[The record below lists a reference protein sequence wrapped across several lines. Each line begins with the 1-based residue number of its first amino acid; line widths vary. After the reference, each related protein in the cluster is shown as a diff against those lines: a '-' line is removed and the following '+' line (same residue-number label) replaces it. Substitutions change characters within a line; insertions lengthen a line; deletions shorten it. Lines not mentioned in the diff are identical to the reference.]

1 MNDNH
6 NPDVQSADGADVD
19 QITVMFDTSVL
30 LYVIM
35 DEVGLSHDIKFTPH
49 VRKFVKGKNQA
60 VSKEVAS
67 QIEIRLKEKKS
78 KGRARNESIGGS
90 GVGSMIERAVKT
102 LREKYEIIDTDEWK
116 SYSEKIENILSTL
129 VSNPEHAMSQNWL
142 TRKKTLLFKKN
153 KDINGLETIEAKR
166 DALRILK
173 KEMLKGKDITI
184 LAKAMKMS
192 ETRKIH
198 FVSNDGD
205 HVFLGKSVMAL
216 TKNRMRVYKPR
227 NWEIYH
233 VT

>member
-142 TRKKTLLFKKN
+142 TRKKTLLFKKRFCEVIESWRWFW
-153 KDINGLETIEAKR
+153 KDMIFYIITDTMIRNEFRNAKR
-166 DALRILK
+166 NCRGFHQDGFELRTTVRC
-173 KEMLKGKDITI
+173 G
-184 LAKAMKMS
+184 
-192 ETRKIH
+192 R
-198 FVSNDGD
+198 G
-205 HVFLGKSVMAL
+205 
-216 TKNRMRVYKPR
+216 
-227 NWEIYH
+227 
-233 VT
+233 